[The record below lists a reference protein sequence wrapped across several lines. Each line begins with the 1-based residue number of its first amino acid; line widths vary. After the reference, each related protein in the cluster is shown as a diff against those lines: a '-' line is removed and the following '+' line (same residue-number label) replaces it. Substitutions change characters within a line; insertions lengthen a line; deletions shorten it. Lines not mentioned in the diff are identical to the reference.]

1 MFMDLIIDNDGYFL
15 GKCQNRFY
23 VSGQDGKGKRT
34 RDEFSADNIRSIMLS
49 CRGSVSVGAMEL
61 ANQHY
66 IDMVVLG
73 RNQKPIARIYPC
85 SLSGAHLVRRLQLE
99 AHNNRIGLSISTLFE
114 VAKLQHQANLLK
126 SLQKARMSREFDSA
140 INEIELLSSELE
152 ASSGLSPEEIMGR
165 EGRAAA
171 RYFAEMGKII
181 PLERRNPDA
190 NDKANILLNYGY
202 AVLYHEV
209 ERACWIVGLDPY
221 LGFLHADRPG
231 KPSLAL
237 DLMEPFRPVIVDRAV
252 VTLFS
257 HGEIEEK
264 DFEYSTDGK
273 ELSLS
278 KNGRKKILSKVLDR
292 LNTEYTFDGEKR
304 KWNGWILEACRE
316 VSRGIRGEDWKIVK
330 WSGG

>member
-1 MFMDLIIDNDGYFL
+1 MFMDLIIDQDGYFL

-23 VSGQDGKGKRT
+23 VSGQDEKGKRF
-34 RDEFSADNIRSIMLS
+34 RDEFSADNVRSIMLS

-73 RNQKPIARIYPC
+73 RSQKPIARIYPC

-99 AHNNRIGLSISTLFE
+99 AHKNSIGLGISTGFE
-114 VAKLQHQANLLK
+114 AVKMQGQANLLK
-126 SLQKARMSREFDSA
+126 SLQKARMSREFDNS
-140 INEIELLSSELE
+140 INEIELLASELE
-152 ASSGLSPEEIMGR
+152 ASANLSSDEVMGR

-171 RYFAEMGKII
+171 VYFREIGKII
-181 PLERRNPDA
+181 PLERRDPDG

-237 DLMEPFRPVIVDRAV
+237 DLMEPFRPIIVDRAV
-252 VTLFS
+252 VTLFT
-257 HGEIEEK
+257 HNEIEEK
-264 DFEYSTDGK
+264 DFEYSPDGK

-278 KNGRKKILSKVLDR
+278 KNGRKKILSKVLER
-292 LNTEYTFDGEKR
+292 LNTEYTFDGMKR
-304 KWNGWILEACRE
+304 KWSSWILEACRE
-316 VSRGIRGEDWKIVK
+316 VARGIRGEEWKIVK